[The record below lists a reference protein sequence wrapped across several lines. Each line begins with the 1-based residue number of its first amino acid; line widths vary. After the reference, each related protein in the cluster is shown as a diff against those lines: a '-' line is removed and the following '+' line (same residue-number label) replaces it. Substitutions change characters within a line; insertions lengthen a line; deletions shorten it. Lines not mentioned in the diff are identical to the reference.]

1 MATRRANTE
10 TPGRRIRVRRRDGG
24 TALEIDGTWA
34 SHRLPGRATT
44 ASVWDALALPLLALG
59 ARARAQ
65 PRVLVLGLGGGSV
78 ARVLR
83 ALAPDARLVGVE
95 FDPEVVRVARRVFDL
110 DELGVEVLCEDARD
124 LLRRTRRRFDLVVD
138 DVFVGAGE
146 SPCKPPGFP
155 TPALERAAA
164 LLDPGGILV
173 SNSLDEARAVL
184 RAQRAL
190 WRWVLELRVDG
201 YDNRIF
207 AGAAHRL
214 DARRLR
220 RAIAASP
227 LRDGLPALHVRRVS

>member
-1 MATRRANTE
+1 MAKRGRGAEPPRR
-10 TPGRRIRVRRRDGG
+10 RVRVRRRDGG

-44 ASVWDALALPLLALG
+44 ASVWDALALPVLALAPR
-59 ARARAQ
+59 ARAR

-78 ARVLR
+78 ARMMR
-83 ALAPDARLVGVE
+83 AIAPDARLTGVE

-110 DELGVEVLCEDARD
+110 DELGIEVCCEDAREF
-124 LLRRTRRRFDLVVD
+124 LRRTRRRFDLIVD
-138 DVFVGAGE
+138 DVFVGAGDA
-146 SPCKPPGFP
+146 PCKPPGFP

-173 SNSLDEARAVL
+173 SNSLDEAVAVL
-184 RAQRAL
+184 RVQRAL
-190 WRWVLELRVDG
+190 WRSVLELRVEG

-207 AGAAHRL
+207 AGAGRRL

-220 RAIAASP
+220 REIARSP
-227 LRDGLPALHVRRVS
+227 LRDGLPALRVRRVS